1 MAQPLRPRP
10 LLPTTLGLLLLLLA
24 GWQAPRPIAAAPDG
38 PSSRADD
45 YTHEVYLDID
55 IGNERAGRIVVGLY
69 GNVVPKTVENFVGL
83 ASDKGALT
91 YKGSAFHRVIQGFMI
106 QGGDFTRGD
115 GTGGTSIWK
124 RQFKDENFQLKHSK
138 PGRLSMANAGPD
150 TNGSQ
155 FFITVRPTPHLDGRH
170 VVFGQV
176 IQGMDLVRRIER
188 VRTGRNDRPLDPVR
202 IAACS
207 VQAKYV
213 DTWQRKAYGRAL
225 KFRGR

>member
-69 GNVVPKTVENFVGL
+69 GNVVPKTVEVTPPTTAATAPHPHSHSHSHRHPSPRPLTRSMPVSARAQNFVGL

-91 YKGSAFHRVIQGFMI
+91 YKGSAFHRVIQ
-106 QGGDFTRGD
+106 
-115 GTGGTSIWK
+115 SAPPSPPAP
-124 RQFKDENFQLKHSK
+124 HSS
-138 PGRLSMANAGPD
+138 RASA
-150 TNGSQ
+150 
-155 FFITVRPTPHLDGRH
+155 
-170 VVFGQV
+170 
-176 IQGMDLVRRIER
+176 
-188 VRTGRNDRPLDPVR
+188 
-202 IAACS
+202 
-207 VQAKYV
+207 
-213 DTWQRKAYGRAL
+213 RAL
-225 KFRGR
+225 YYTLS